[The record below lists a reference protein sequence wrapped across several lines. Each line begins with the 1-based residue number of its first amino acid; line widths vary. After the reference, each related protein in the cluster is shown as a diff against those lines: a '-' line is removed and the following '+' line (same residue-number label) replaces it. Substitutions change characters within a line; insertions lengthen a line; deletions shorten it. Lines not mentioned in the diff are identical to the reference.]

1 MYAIAHIKQSTEI
14 HRILFVLWGQN
25 MGFCTKI
32 AENWKISKVKL
43 LQNIKKRTDKYED
56 IYANL
61 LLKTLSSKKKFQKWT
76 KWTFW
81 G

>member
-1 MYAIAHIKQSTEI
+1 
-14 HRILFVLWGQN
+14 

-61 LLKTLSSKKKFQKWT
+61 LLKTLSSKKNMFKSGH
-76 KWTFW
+76 FW
-81 G
+81 VKTAFW